1 MSNSKVTEF
10 LQKNI
15 NETEKAFNDLTKALR
30 NYVRKQE
37 KVREQTF
44 KLIKA
49 LKNCSTQV
57 PSTSKQYIEDLSNA
71 LAIIEY
77 YIKTSDD
84 RINQRICKS
93 LEFFSTDNC
102 KRVKNLIQENK
113 ETTKNDLKSQSYLNK
128 AVIKDPTNSKKI
140 VSLQHDLNLR
150 LNSTIK
156 TNENAINTIEIFN
169 RAKLKILKN
178 TLDELLYGEI
188 IYHAKAL
195 ESLTIAHQSLNKSN
209 IKKDVE
215 EVITNIKN
223 ELTKNGEFTPKLN
236 KLHII

>member
-1 MSNSKVTEF
+1 MNTRTTDF
-10 LQKNI
+10 LQKNV
-15 NETEKAFNDLTKALR
+15 NETEKAFNDLTKTLR

-37 KVREQTF
+37 KVRTETL
-44 KLIKA
+44 KLIKV

-57 PSTSKQYIEDLSNA
+57 PSTSKQYIEELSNA
-71 LAIIEY
+71 LSIIEY

-93 LEFFSTDNC
+93 LDFFATDNC
-102 KRVKNLIQENK
+102 KIVKNLIQENK
-113 ETTKNDLKSQSYLNK
+113 EATKNDLKSQSYLNK

-140 VSLQHDLNLR
+140 VTLQQDLNLR
-150 LNSTIK
+150 INTTMKS
-156 TNENAINTIEIFN
+156 NENVLNTIEIFN
-169 RAKLKILKN
+169 KAKLKILKK

-209 IKKDVE
+209 IKKDVDE
-215 EVITNIKN
+215 IISNIKN
-223 ELTKNGEFTPKLN
+223 DLIKSGEITPNVN
-236 KLHII
+236 KLHIK